1 MKVYIKS
8 SRDEEVSRLE
18 NEMRNKLSAL
28 SITNQ
33 TVADLVWEYLSEN
46 NLSILTIDDNTLWE
60 YIRRACHDMRELN
73 VEIGEDTNADEDAV
87 FDYFATNRA
96 LNSRIRQLMNRG

>member
-8 SRDEEVSRLE
+8 SRDEEASRLE

-60 YIRRACHDMRELN
+60 YIRRACRDMRELN
-73 VEIGEDTNADEDAV
+73 VEIGEDANTDEDAV